1 MTIKVVDAVLFGLWA
16 VFFGCLLIGV
26 GPRRLTRFVQARK
39 WIFLAFVIITGSVP
53 VLFLLW
59 LFGHPNT

>member
-16 VFFGCLLIGV
+16 VIIGCLLMGM
-26 GPRRLTRFVQARK
+26 GPRPLSQYVQERK
-39 WIFLAFVIITGSVP
+39 WIFLAFFIVTGAVP

-59 LFGHPNT
+59 LFVAS